1 MALDLYNL
9 TKQTTNKNI
18 SDYKG
23 FFDPGCENIERAWY
37 TIVERR
43 PDLKIVIGSDVL
55 GFINFESAERA
66 QKYLDN
72 HAELFNLIE
81 DKDFE

>member
-1 MALDLYNL
+1 MKWKVYKSQDEDEKLY
-9 TKQTTNKNI
+9 
-18 SDYKG
+18 YVMG

-43 PDLKIVIGSDVL
+43 PDLKIVIGSDGL